1 MSQHGP
7 VFKVRCFI
15 HREEEL
21 FVAHCIDLSL
31 AAQADSMEEAR
42 HKLDAMIQDHLRY
55 VMELVKEGDIHT
67 AKEMLNRKSPLSIRL
82 AYGRIYFMHK
92 IRASVETIGKTW
104 RESLQSPLATQ

>member
-31 AAQADSMEEAR
+31 AAQADSMKEAR
-42 HKLDAMIQDHLRY
+42 EKLDVMIKDHLQY
-55 VMELVKEGDIHT
+55 VVELVREGDMLT
-67 AKEMLNRKSPLSIRL
+67 AKQMLQRKSPLSVRL
-82 AYGRIYFMHK
+82 TYARFYLMHK
-92 IRASVETIGKTW
+92 VRSGVKNMGNTW
-104 RESLQSPLATQ
+104 RESFQSPLATQ

>member
-42 HKLDAMIQDHLRY
+42 HKLDAMIKDHLQY
-55 VMELVKEGDIHT
+55 VVELVREGDMAS
-67 AKEMLNRKSPLSIRL
+67 AKQMLERKSPWSIR
-82 AYGRIYFMHK
+82 ATYGRIYLMHK
-92 IRASVETIGKTW
+92 VRSGVQNIGKTW
-104 RESLQSPLATQ
+104 RESFQSPLATH